1 MRRSRI
7 PADWEV
13 ARLHILLGIM
23 WLGLALLGAA
33 VWRVQIV
40 HGTRFEKDLDRQ
52 SIRRVRQPALRGRI
66 LDRHGAVLAE
76 NRPCYDLVL
85 YLDEVRRAVRRG
97 NTLNEAERIL
107 ETLSRRLALP
117 RELTREQLRT
127 HMDKRLPLPLTAWS
141 DLDETAVARWAE
153 QANDLPGVELQ
164 ITARRFYPNGPLAA
178 HVLGYTGRIEIPDQ
192 EPEPVERFHYY
203 LPDTEGRTGV
213 ERVFDAVLR
222 GEAGGSMV
230 RVDVAGFRHEE
241 IGGREPVPG
250 RDIVLSMDLRI
261 QQAAEDALGDT
272 PGAVAVL
279 DPRNGDVLA
288 LASAP
293 GFNPNDFIPAISS
306 AMWRALREDP
316 GQPLFPRA
324 TSGAYPPGS
333 IFKPITALAALDSGR
348 IVPGTRYSC
357 PGYFQLGRAT
367 FRCWEHAGHGDL
379 HLRAAIRYSCNVYFF
394 RAALAAGHEAVA
406 RWAREFGLGARTGI
420 SLDTETAGIVPDDAW
435 KRARFGDGWRDGDTC
450 NLSIGQGALLVSPLQ
465 MAVTTAALANGGIV
479 YPPNL
484 LRSLPPDR
492 DGPGIGADPAHGRRL
507 AISPAHLREV
517 REGMREVVMAPDGTG
532 RRARVPGSEV
542 AGKTGTAEYG
552 RKDEGKK
559 RGWMIAFAPFEAP
572 RFAVA
577 MMVEDAD
584 SGGTTVAPRMQ
595 FLLSTLL
602 DAAVAAPGAEVRL

>member
-1 MRRSRI
+1 MNRSRI

-13 ARLHILLGIM
+13 ARLYLLLGIM

-33 VWRVQIV
+33 VWRIQIV
-40 HGTRFEKDLDRQ
+40 HGNRFEKDLNRQ

-66 LDRHGAVLAE
+66 LDRNGAVLAE

-85 YLDEVRRAVRRG
+85 YLDEVRRTLRRG
-97 NTLNEAERIL
+97 STLNEAERIL
-107 ETLSRRLALP
+107 DTLALRLNLP
-117 RELTREQLRT
+117 RELTRDQLRI
-127 HMDKRLPLPLTAWS
+127 HMNRRLPLPITAWS

-178 HVLGYTGRIEIPDQ
+178 HLLGYTGRTEIPDQ
-192 EPEPVERFHYY
+192 EAEPAEPFHYY
-203 LPDTEGRTGV
+203 LPDTEGRAGV
-213 ERVFDAVLR
+213 ERVFDEVLR

-241 IGGREPVPG
+241 IGGRPPIPG
-250 RDIVLSMDLRI
+250 RDIVLSLDLRV

-279 DPRNGDVLA
+279 DPRNGEVLA

-293 GFNPNDFIPAISS
+293 GFNPNDFIPAVSS
-306 AMWRALREDP
+306 AMWRTLREDP
-316 GQPLFPRA
+316 NQPLFARA
-324 TSGAYPPGS
+324 SSGAYPPGS
-333 IFKPITALAALDSGR
+333 IFKPVTALAALDSGR
-348 IVPGTRYSC
+348 IGPGTRFTC
-357 PGYFQLGRAT
+357 PGHFQLGRAT
-367 FRCWEHAGHGDL
+367 FRCWEHAGHGEIDL
-379 HLRAAIRYSCNVYFF
+379 REAIRFSCNVYFF
-394 RAALAAGHEAVA
+394 RAGLAAGHEAIA

-420 SLDTETAGIVPDDAW
+420 ALDTETAGLVPDDAW
-435 KRARFGDGWRDGDTC
+435 KRARNGDGWRDGDTC

-465 MAVTTAALANGGIV
+465 MAVYTATLADAGTLR
-479 YPPNL
+479 PPNL
-484 LRSLPPDR
+484 LLAVRTGR
-492 DGPGIGADPAHGRRL
+492 DGPEQPAARGRERQL
-507 AISPAHLREV
+507 AIPPAHLRV
-517 REGMREVVMAPDGTG
+517 IREGMREVVMAPDGTG
-532 RRARVPGSEV
+532 RRARVPGFAV

-552 RKDEGKK
+552 RKEEGKK

-584 SGGTTVAPRMQ
+584 SGGSTVAPRMQ
-595 FLLSTLL
+595 FLLTALL
-602 DAAVAAPGAEVRL
+602 GEAGAEPAVEVRL